1 LPKDKTMTAL
11 PEIDAE
17 RLWADIM
24 TIGAIGE
31 TPGGGSYRPAL
42 SDADREARNL
52 FRHWANEAGLVVTV
66 DAIGNMFARREGSD
80 PSLPP
85 LMIGSHLDTQMPG
98 GKFDGVLGVLAGIAA
113 VRALNDA
120 GVTTKRAIEIAN
132 FTNEEGARFQPG
144 VMGSGVFAGLLPL
157 DQALQCR
164 DDAGTLLGDE
174 LARIG
179 YAGVLPVGGRPVH
192 TYLELHIEQGPE
204 MEKAGAMIAA
214 VSNSSWG
221 CSGFI
226 DITGENG
233 HSQTAAMSRRRNS
246 LVGAAKLILEIEA
259 IGADNEPEGMVS
271 ATVIRN
277 WPNNRVNIPHLTKLS
292 YVAVHATQEGRA
304 KIIERIEAASQ
315 RIAGETGLTIDATTA
330 HYRQRLD
337 LSPQLSSQVM
347 EVAGQ
352 IGYPSMLLPTLTSHD
367 ALSMHHLCPAAI
379 IFVPCRDGISHSE
392 REWCEPDQV
401 TAGARVLL
409 DMAVM
414 IANQRG

>member
-1 LPKDKTMTAL
+1 MTAL
-11 PEIDAE
+11 PKIDAN
-17 RLWADIM
+17 RLWVDIM
-24 TIGAIGE
+24 TMGAIGE
-31 TPGGGSYRPAL
+31 TPGGGSFRPAL

-52 FRHWANEAGLVVTV
+52 FRHWAHEAGLTVTV

-98 GKFDGVLGVLAGIAA
+98 GKFDGVLGVLAGIAT
-113 VRALNDA
+113 VRALNEA
-120 GVTTKRAIEIAN
+120 NVTTKRAIEIAN

-157 DQALQCR
+157 DQALKCR
-164 DDAGTLLGDE
+164 DDAGTVLGDE

-179 YAGVLPVGGRPVH
+179 YAGSLPVGGRPVH

-204 MEKAGAMIAA
+204 LEKAGAMIAA

-226 DITGENG
+226 DIHGENG
-233 HSQTAAMSRRRNS
+233 HSQTAAMSKRRNS
-246 LVGAAKLILEIEA
+246 LVAAARLILEIEA

-277 WPNNRVNIPHLTKLS
+277 WPNNRVNIPHLSKLS
-292 YVAVHATQEGRA
+292 YVAVHTTEEGRA
-304 KIIERIEAASQ
+304 RIIERIEAASQ
-315 RIAGETGLTIDATTA
+315 RIAEETGLTIDATTS
-330 HYRQRLD
+330 HYRQRVD
-337 LSPQLSSQVM
+337 LSPELSGQVM
-347 EVAGQ
+347 QVASQ
-352 IGYPSMLLPTLTSHD
+352 LGYASMLLPTLTSHD
-367 ALSMHHLCPAAI
+367 ALSMHHLCQTAI

-392 REWCEPDQV
+392 KEWCDPEQV

-414 IANQRG
+414 IANDS

>member
-1 LPKDKTMTAL
+1 MTAL
-11 PEIDAE
+11 PKIDAN

-24 TIGAIGE
+24 TMGAIGE
-31 TPGGGSYRPAL
+31 TPGGGSFRPAL

-52 FRHWANEAGLVVTV
+52 FRHWAHEAGLTVTV

-98 GKFDGVLGVLAGIAA
+98 GKFDGVLGVLAGIAT
-113 VRALNDA
+113 VRALNEA
-120 GVTTKRAIEIAN
+120 NVTTKRAIEIAN

-144 VMGSGVFAGLLPL
+144 VMGSGVFVGLLPL
-157 DQALQCR
+157 DHALQCR
-164 DDAGTLLGDE
+164 DDAGIPLADE

-179 YAGVLPVGGRPVH
+179 YAGSLPVGGRPVH

-204 MEKAGAMIAA
+204 LEKAGAMIAA

-226 DITGENG
+226 EIHGENG
-233 HSQTAAMSRRRNS
+233 HSQTAAMSKRRNS
-246 LVGAAKLILEIEA
+246 LVAAARLILEIEA

-292 YVAVHATQEGRA
+292 YVAVHATEEGRA
-304 KIIERIEAASQ
+304 RIIERIEAAVQ
-315 RIAGETGLTIDATTA
+315 RIAGETGLTIDATTS
-330 HYRQRLD
+330 HYRQRVD
-337 LSPQLSSQVM
+337 LSPELSGQVM
-347 EVAGQ
+347 QVASQ
-352 IGYPSMLLPTLTSHD
+352 LGYASMLLPTLTSHD
-367 ALSMHHLCPAAI
+367 ALSMHHLCQTAI

-392 REWCEPDQV
+392 KEWCDPEQV

-414 IANQRG
+414 IANDS

>member
-1 LPKDKTMTAL
+1 MTTSAL
-11 PEIDAE
+11 IDNE

-24 TIGAIGE
+24 TMGAIGGTE
-31 TPGGGSYRPAL
+31 GGGSFRPAM
-42 SDADREARNL
+42 SDADREGRNL
-52 FRHWANEAGLVVTV
+52 FRHWALEAGMVVSI
-66 DAIGNMFARREGSD
+66 DAMGNMFARREGAD

-98 GKFDGVLGVLAGIAA
+98 GKFDGVLGVLAGVAV
-113 VRALNDA
+113 VRALNAA
-120 GVTTKRAIEIAN
+120 GITTRRSIEIAN

-157 DQALQCR
+157 DEALSR
-164 DDAGTLLGDE
+164 KDEAGAVLGDE

-179 YAGVLPVGGRPVH
+179 YAGSHPVGDRPVYK
-192 TYLELHIEQGPE
+192 YLELHIEQGPE

-226 DITGENG
+226 DISGENG
-233 HSQTAAMSRRRNS
+233 HSQTAAMSRRRNA

-259 IGADNEPEGMVS
+259 IGAENEPDGMVS

-292 YVAVHATQEGRA
+292 YVAVHVTEAGRA
-304 KIIERIEAASQ
+304 AIIGRIEAAAK
-315 RIAGETGLTIDATTA
+315 RIADETGLTIEATTS

-337 LSPQLSSQVM
+337 LSPELSCDVL
-347 EVAGQ
+347 EAAERL
-352 IGYPSMLLPTLTSHD
+352 GYTSMMLPTLTSHD
-367 ALSMHHLCPAAI
+367 ALSMTHVCPTAV
-379 IFVPCRDGISHSE
+379 IFVPCKNGVSHSE
-392 REWCEPDQV
+392 KEWCEPDEV
-401 TAGARVLL
+401 GAGARVLL
-409 DMAVM
+409 EMTLKL
-414 IANQRG
+414 ANEI